1 MANSILGVVVV
12 TFSGLVG
19 EIFGFVGYYLK
30 SFLDFTT
37 SFYVFVYEFFGFLD
51 NIFWI
56 SQLFFGFQ
64 SKARRPKDEVKRA
77 QRAAN

>member
-1 MANSILGVVVV
+1 MANSILGVVVLLVVV

-30 SFLDFTT
+30 SF
-37 SFYVFVYEFFGFLD
+37 YGFVYEFFGFLD

-56 SQLFFGFQ
+56 SQPFFGF
-64 SKARRPKDEVKRA
+64 
-77 QRAAN
+77 